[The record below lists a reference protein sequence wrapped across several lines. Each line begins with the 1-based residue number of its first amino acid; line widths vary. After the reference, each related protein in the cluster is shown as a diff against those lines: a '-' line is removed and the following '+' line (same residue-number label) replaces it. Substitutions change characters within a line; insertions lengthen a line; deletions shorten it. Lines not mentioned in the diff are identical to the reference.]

1 MIKRIAL
8 LVIIFILSLP
18 VSALAAEHDNG
29 KIEGEVLNL
38 TGAESPVPDHDIT
51 LRTFLDNAAVDSTT
65 TKTDALG
72 NFIFEGLSTESSYSY
87 QIALTFQEAVYY
99 YSDWL
104 IFAEAET
111 SKLIVVTVYD
121 ATTSDEA
128 IRVVAAHT
136 VITIGEDN
144 SLLVEEFFVFS
155 NEADLTYVG
164 SEVIN
169 SEGDKETLKFL
180 LPDEAVDI
188 RPDAGLVEGWVQES
202 ADGFVSTLPVEPGEK
217 LIIYSYKV
225 TYSSGAYTLS
235 KGMAYD
241 TDIFTLLVQGEG
253 TTVTGERLTAQ
264 EPIILEDVWYNH
276 LSVQDLASGEVLTIN
291 ISGLPT
297 SQNIIIWV
305 IIVLVV
311 MSLVSALIYMMRKKQ
326 PQPVSAED
334 SPSQKKQRLLTELA
348 QLDDDFEAD
357 KIVEKEYHALREM
370 MKLQLAELL
379 KSPTEKS
386 GTE

>member
-29 KIEGEVLNL
+29 KIEGEVLNI

-51 LRTFLDNAAVDSTT
+51 LRTYLDNAAVDSTT

-72 NFIFEGLSTESSYSY
+72 NFIFEGLSTESAYSY

>member
-1 MIKRIAL
+1 MIKRITL
-8 LVIIFILSLP
+8 LMIIFILSLP
-18 VSALAAEHDNG
+18 ASALAAEAGNG
-29 KIEGEVLNL
+29 KIEGEVLNI
-38 TGAESPVPDHDIT
+38 TGGENPVPDHDIT
-51 LRTFLDNAAVDSTT
+51 LRTYLDNAEVNSTT
-65 TKTDALG
+65 TNTDALG
-72 NFIFEGLSTESSYSY
+72 NFIFEGLSTESDYSY
-87 QIALTFQEAVYY
+87 GVMLTFQGVDYY

-121 ATTSDEA
+121 STTSDEA
-128 IRVVAAHT
+128 ISVVAAHT

-144 SLLVEEFFVFS
+144 SLLVEEFFVFE

-188 RPDAGLVEGWVQES
+188 RPDAGLVEGWVQSS
-202 ADGFVSTLPVEPGEK
+202 ADGFVSTMPVEPGEK

-235 KGMAYD
+235 REMAYD
-241 TDIFTLLVQGEG
+241 TDSFTLLVQGEG
-253 TTVTGERLTAQ
+253 TTVTGERLTVQ
-264 EPIILEDVWYNH
+264 EPVTLEDVWYNH
-276 LSVQDLASGEVLTIN
+276 LSVQDLASGEVLTIY
-291 ISGLPT
+291 ISGLPAD
-297 SQNIIIWV
+297 QNIVIWV
-305 IIVLVV
+305 IVVLVV
-311 MSLVSALIYMMRKKQ
+311 MSFVSALIYMMRKKQ

-348 QLDDDFEAD
+348 QLDDDFEAG
-357 KIVEKEYHALREM
+357 KIVEKKYHTLREM
-370 MKLQLAELL
+370 MKLQLTELL